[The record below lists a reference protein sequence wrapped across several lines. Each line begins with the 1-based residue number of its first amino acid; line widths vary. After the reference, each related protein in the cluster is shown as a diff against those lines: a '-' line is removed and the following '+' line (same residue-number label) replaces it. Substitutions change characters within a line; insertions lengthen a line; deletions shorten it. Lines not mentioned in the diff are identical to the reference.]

1 MPSWTAVAP
10 KTVSDSHAQTPDG
23 ALPVDMALDDWKL
36 VLRILH
42 EQAPKTEVWEFGSRA
57 IRTAKP
63 YSDLDLALITDKP
76 LSLAQLAS
84 IKDAFDSSDLPIR
97 VDLVD
102 WASASDAFRRIIEL
116 DRVLVQPA
124 TLPT

>member
-1 MPSWTAVAP
+1 MAP

-42 EQAPKTEVWEFGSRA
+42 EQAPGTEVWAFGSRA
-57 IRTAKP
+57 RRTAKP

-76 LSLAQLAS
+76 LSLAQLAC

-102 WASASDAFRRIIEL
+102 WASASDTFRRIIEQ
-116 DRVLVQPA
+116 DRVLVQSA

>member
-1 MPSWTAVAP
+1 MAP
-10 KTVSDSHAQTPDG
+10 KTVSDSHVQTPDS
-23 ALPVDMALDDWKL
+23 ALPFDMALDDWKL

-42 EQAPKTEVWEFGSRA
+42 EQAPKTEVWAFGSRA
-57 IRTAKP
+57 RRTAKP

-76 LSLAQLAS
+76 LSLAQLAC

-124 TLPT
+124 TWPT